1 MIVFRVDT
9 RCGLGHFMR
18 MKWLACELEKQ
29 DQKTLFLVDDCDISR
44 TFMSPLQAELVTIP
58 RFSDSE
64 QDATWCK
71 KYLSSI
77 EDAVT
82 WVVVD
87 GYELDSRWE
96 SIVLELGIKL
106 LSVDDLERPHVG
118 DCVLDMKWLGAETES
133 RYQRLM
139 DPKAHRLLGPQYA
152 ILAPEYLPE
161 AQQQNTVKRDNNI
174 TFALGGGG
182 NWHLLEGVIEQLCS
196 QALQIQLVFG
206 PKATGT
212 ENLLLLSE
220 QNENLKTLSAPASLA
235 ECYARTGLFVG
246 ALGTSLYE
254 LAATKTPSLTFS
266 LAQNQENRIEDLEEL
281 GHYFHISDLL
291 SLPVEKVVS
300 LITTLYT
307 HRAEIEALRQSPK
320 VNVDG
325 RGASRI
331 TDYLLNSKA
340 DFLANEI
347 GTSSA
352 LGEVVTEI
360 SSSIKVRKIYDEDVN
375 RYLNARNRDE
385 NMWRMTVTDK
395 ISKVDHYN
403 WWFNNARQSYVLEQN
418 GKALI
423 YVWHQLRKHE
433 GRDYL
438 YGGWFAACDDVN
450 FAHAQIILDW
460 QLNYCAK
467 LYPKGIWLAV
477 INKDNRFVNLLN
489 QKEGFI
495 SLIEGSKEYFL
506 TQQIFA
512 QADASEFNFVGKF
525 PR

>member
-29 DQKTLFLVDDCDISR
+29 DQKTLFLVDDCEIPR
-44 TFMSPLQAELVTIP
+44 AFARPLQAELVTVP

-71 KYLSSI
+71 KYLSSL
-77 EDAVT
+77 EDT
-82 WVVVD
+82 IKWVVVD
-87 GYELDSRWE
+87 GYELDSLWE
-96 SIVLELGIKL
+96 SIVLELDIKL
-106 LSVDDLERPHVG
+106 FSVDDLERKHLG
-118 DCVLDMKWLGAETES
+118 DGVLDMKWLGAETES
-133 RYQRLM
+133 RYQHLI
-139 DPKAHRLLGPQYA
+139 DAKAHRLLGPQYA
-152 ILAPEYLPE
+152 ILAPEYVSA
-161 AQQQNTVKRDNNI
+161 AQQQNTLKRENNI

-182 NWHLLEGVIEQLCS
+182 NWHLIEAVIKQLCA

-220 QNENLKTLSAPASLA
+220 QNENLKILNAPSSLA
-235 ECYARTGLFVG
+235 KCYGQTGLFVG

-266 LAQNQENRIEDLEEL
+266 LAQNQENRTEDLEAL

-291 SLPVEKVVS
+291 SLPVEKVVR
-300 LITTLYT
+300 LITTLYK
-307 HRAEIEALRQSPK
+307 HRAEIEALRQTPK
-320 VNVDG
+320 VQVDG
-325 RGASRI
+325 RGAKRVA
-331 TDYLLNSKA
+331 DYLLNNKS
-340 DFLANEI
+340 DLLVNEM
-347 GTSSA
+347 GTSGV

-360 SSSIKVRKIYDEDVN
+360 SSSISVRQICNEDVN
-375 RYLNARNRDE
+375 SYLNARNRDE

-403 WWFNNARQSYVLEQN
+403 WWFNNARQSYVLEHN

-423 YVWHQLRKHE
+423 YVWHQICEHE
-433 GRDYL
+433 GQDYL

-450 FAHAQIILDW
+450 FAHAQIVLDW

-467 LYPKGIWLAV
+467 LYPDGIWLAV

-489 QKEGFI
+489 QKEGFTG
-495 SLIEGSKEYFL
+495 LIEGSKEYAL
-506 TQQIFA
+506 TQRIFA
-512 QADASEFNFVGKF
+512 QADASAFNFVGKF
-525 PR
+525 PK